1 MDATINNKDQ
11 VASLGVVIKDSNG
24 NIVSAGIKQA
34 HLKKDIS
41 FAEAEAIEWGL
52 EVVRTANWSS
62 LTMET
67 DCKDAADILNNT
79 KDSRTS
85 ISWVITKIQNK
96 KKDFK
101 EVKLRHIP

>member
-41 FAEAEAIEWGL
+41 FAEAEAIGWGL
-52 EVVRTANWSS
+52 EVVRTANLSS

-85 ISWVITKIQNK
+85 ISWVITKIQDK